1 MRVLDTPADELETLI
16 NKLEREVKALK
27 HEALK
32 SMWFMRGSLN
42 YDEAM
47 SLSLEDRKI
56 ISDIIKDNLEASK
69 KSGRDFF

>member
-1 MRVLDTPADELETLI
+1 LKTPADQLETLI
-16 NKLEREVKALK
+16 DKLERECKSLK

-32 SMWFMRGSLN
+32 TMWYMRGSLS

-47 SLSLEDRKI
+47 TLSYEDRKI
-56 ISDIIKDNLEASK
+56 ISDIVKDNLEVTK

>member
-1 MRVLDTPADELETLI
+1 MKTPADQLETLI
-16 NKLEREVKALK
+16 DRLEREVKALK

-32 SMWFMRGSLN
+32 SMWFMRGALS

-56 ISDIIKDNLEASK
+56 ISDIVKDNLETTK

>member
-1 MRVLDTPADELETLI
+1 
-16 NKLEREVKALK
+16 
-27 HEALK
+27 
-32 SMWFMRGSLN
+32 MRGALS

-56 ISDIIKDNLEASK
+56 IADIVKDNLETTK